1 MSTDPLNC
9 VTIIIKNEP
18 IRRPLPLTS
27 LNPVTGTIFCGLI
40 PGALGGSEN
49 EGRAEGGQMTRS
61 DRIPNICDFSRLATK
76 RLQRLDFL
84 VRIGNWSA
92 LMGTASAC
100 CAVR

>member
-40 PGALGGSEN
+40 PGALGVQRKKEEQRG
-49 EGRAEGGQMTRS
+49 
-61 DRIPNICDFSRLATK
+61 DR
-76 RLQRLDFL
+76 
-84 VRIGNWSA
+84 
-92 LMGTASAC
+92 
-100 CAVR
+100 